1 MKLKYAFNLGRVF
14 TLSLAELFAV
24 FENMEIS
31 FRLVDLY
38 REVLI
43 IETEEALEVA
53 KLQKRLGGTIK
64 IMSVIDALPRK
75 KIQGPYHVFH
85 DYFDI
90 KILRD
95 KILATTS
102 GKLQVGV
109 SMYPMAAGLPLR
121 GEIKRLGLLI
131 KDVLVKAGHSTR
143 IVFPQMD
150 GLSLPSVVVA
160 GEHLLEKGAEVCFLV
175 GFERIYLAKTLS
187 FQNFEDYGRRDYQR
201 PVRSTQIG
209 MLPPKVAQ
217 IMINLALIP
226 KSATG
231 NSKVAVL
238 DPFTGSGTVLQE
250 AMLMGFKTVGSD
262 LSPLATESA
271 EKNLLWFK
279 NRYQIPPNRFEL
291 ITSDVAKLP
300 EALPKLEYAAV
311 VTEGTLGP
319 AYSEPP
325 PEKEMEKNFKNLE
338 GTYLNAFRTFA
349 KVLKSGSRVVIA
361 LPAYHIGNNYRFFPV
376 IDKVKKLGYDVVY
389 PVPEPVVQ
397 KYPFLQ
403 ITERGSII
411 YDRKDQFVSREIFI
425 LKLKNGKTE
434 EPKNT

>member
-24 FENMEIS
+24 FENIGIS

-43 IETEEALEVA
+43 IETEGALEVQ

-64 IMSVIDALPRK
+64 IMSVLDSVPRK
-75 KIQGPYHVFH
+75 KIQGPYHVFK

-121 GEIKRLGLLI
+121 GEIKRLGLMI

-143 IVFPQMD
+143 MVFPQME

-160 GEHLLEKGAEVCFLV
+160 NEHLLEKGAEICFLV
-175 GFERIYLAKTLS
+175 GFERIYLAKTLTY
-187 FQNFEDYGRRDYQR
+187 QNFEDYGRRDYQR

-217 IMINLALIP
+217 IMINLALVP
-226 KSATG
+226 LSAAGST
-231 NSKVAVL
+231 KIAVL

-262 LSPLATESA
+262 VSPLATENA

-279 NRYQIPPNRFEL
+279 NRYQVPPNRFEL
-291 ITSDVAKLP
+291 ITCDVAKLP
-300 EALPKLEYAAV
+300 ENLPKYEYAAI

-319 AYSEPP
+319 AYAEAPS
-325 PEKEMEKNFKNLE
+325 EKEIQKNFKNLE
-338 GTYLNAFRTFA
+338 PTYLSAFKTFA
-349 KVLKSGSRVVIA
+349 KVLKPASRVVIA
-361 LPAYHIGNNYRFFPV
+361 LPAYRIGTSYHFFPV
-376 IDKVKKLGYDVVY
+376 IDKIKKLGYDVVY
-389 PVPEPVVQ
+389 PVPEVVVG
-397 KYPFLQ
+397 KYAFLQ
-403 ITERGSII
+403 ITKRGSII
-411 YDRKDQFVSREIFI
+411 YDRKDQFVSREIFV
-425 LKLKNGKTE
+425 LKLKNGKPE
-434 EPKNT
+434 EQKD

>member
-160 GEHLLEKGAEVCFLV
+160 GEHLLEKA
-175 GFERIYLAKTLS
+175 
-187 FQNFEDYGRRDYQR
+187 
-201 PVRSTQIG
+201 PRS
-209 MLPPKVAQ
+209 ASS
-217 IMINLALIP
+217 
-226 KSATG
+226 SA
-231 NSKVAVL
+231 S
-238 DPFTGSGTVLQE
+238 
-250 AMLMGFKTVGSD
+250 
-262 LSPLATESA
+262 
-271 EKNLLWFK
+271 
-279 NRYQIPPNRFEL
+279 
-291 ITSDVAKLP
+291 
-300 EALPKLEYAAV
+300 
-311 VTEGTLGP
+311 
-319 AYSEPP
+319 
-325 PEKEMEKNFKNLE
+325 
-338 GTYLNAFRTFA
+338 
-349 KVLKSGSRVVIA
+349 
-361 LPAYHIGNNYRFFPV
+361 
-376 IDKVKKLGYDVVY
+376 
-389 PVPEPVVQ
+389 
-397 KYPFLQ
+397 
-403 ITERGSII
+403 RGSTSRRPCLFKISRI
-411 YDRKDQFVSREIFI
+411 TGDATTSVPCARRRSGCFRRKLR
-425 LKLKNGKTE
+425 K
-434 EPKNT
+434 